1 MIAEQSIYEKDA
13 TPHKG
18 KAHQIKIFH
27 SLSTS
32 LVWRKENR
40 KEVKGYNIKKLETS
54 PLSVREGNKTKRD
67 KKKKKKII
75 SFYVPLF
82 IRLEKPIL
90 I

>member
-40 KEVKGYNIKKLETS
+40 KEVKGYNIKKARNIPVKCQGGKQNE
-54 PLSVREGNKTKRD
+54 KRQ
-67 KKKKKKII
+67 KKKNHFFLCAI
-75 SFYVPLF
+75 VHQT
-82 IRLEKPIL
+82 
-90 I
+90 

>member
-67 KKKKKKII
+67 KKKKKII